1 MGLRRALAAPLQAS
15 PFILASLYA
24 IVRALLKERPWS
36 TQARAQKELTDSI
49 PRVSPGT
56 RVCVYGL
63 SANPPTGEGGHATIV
78 AHLRRM
84 FDEVWVLPV
93 YRHAFD
99 SKSNLAP
106 YDHRVRMCELAFGL
120 GDMTEQQRR
129 TEKVKVLDVERA
141 VVRAA
146 WDRHRVAE
154 EEAKRVRADAHARRG
169 GGGGDASSSPSSRG
183 DGGPNSTPGAQST
196 ASESSA
202 APSPKARKTPPM
214 SPSASI
220 ASDAPISPFKSPTTI
235 GAEPSAGP
243 GATNVR
249 AHHPERHP
257 HSCVPPPKV
266 GSFDVITAIREANPF
281 ASFSWCL
288 GADTFADLRRGRWRN
303 GAEFAALCTQ
313 LYVVPRVG
321 GAGAAWE
328 EIEMG
333 TTRGDEHGDGD
344 GDDEHEI
351 DALLSGM
358 GGDEGLGGDG
368 AEGGAEGAAEG
379 SGAFGNA
386 LGVEPAGFVRVDN
399 ASVMDIP
406 GMSADVSSTA
416 VRDALRRRRR
426 RIHERERAN
435 GGKAFTSESSDG
447 REMGGRGADLLLDEA
462 TLATAVSEDV
472 LRYVVEH
479 GLYA

>member
-24 IVRALLKERPWS
+24 IIRSLLKERPWS

-93 YRHAFD
+93 YRHAFE

-120 GDMTEQQRR
+120 GNMTEQQRR

-183 DGGPNSTPGAQST
+183 DGGPIPPL
-196 ASESSA
+196 
-202 APSPKARKTPPM
+202 APKRPPR
-214 SPSASI
+214 SRPRR
-220 ASDAPISPFKSPTTI
+220 P
-235 GAEPSAGP
+235 
-243 GATNVR
+243 R
-249 AHHPERHP
+249 R
-257 HSCVPPPKV
+257 
-266 GSFDVITAIREANPF
+266 
-281 ASFSWCL
+281 
-288 GADTFADLRRGRWRN
+288 RRGR
-303 GAEFAALCTQ
+303 
-313 LYVVPRVG
+313 PR
-321 GAGAAWE
+321 
-328 EIEMG
+328 
-333 TTRGDEHGDGD
+333 R
-344 GDDEHEI
+344 
-351 DALLSGM
+351 
-358 GGDEGLGGDG
+358 
-368 AEGGAEGAAEG
+368 
-379 SGAFGNA
+379 
-386 LGVEPAGFVRVDN
+386 
-399 ASVMDIP
+399 
-406 GMSADVSSTA
+406 
-416 VRDALRRRRR
+416 
-426 RIHERERAN
+426 
-435 GGKAFTSESSDG
+435 
-447 REMGGRGADLLLDEA
+447 
-462 TLATAVSEDV
+462 
-472 LRYVVEH
+472 
-479 GLYA
+479 

>member
-24 IVRALLKERPWS
+24 IIRSLLKERPWS
-36 TQARAQKELTDSI
+36 TQARAQKELTDAI

-154 EEAKRVRADAHARRG
+154 EEARRVRADAHARPR
-169 GGGGDASSSPSSRG
+169 GGGGDASSSRASDGSAPIGNSSG
-183 DGGPNSTPGAQST
+183 
-196 ASESSA
+196 ESSA
-202 APSPKARKTPPM
+202 SPSPKALRTPPM
-214 SPSASI
+214 SPSASV
-220 ASDAPISPFKSPTTI
+220 ANALGSPFKTTPTI
-235 GAEPSAGP
+235 GGEPNGAGTIGTTNAEGHL
-243 GATNVR
+243 GI
-249 AHHPERHP
+249 
-257 HSCVPPPKV
+257 PPPKV
-266 GSFDVITAIREANPF
+266 GSFDVVTAIREANPF

-288 GADTFADLRRGRWRN
+288 GADTFADLRRGKWKN
-303 GAEFAALCTQ
+303 GAEFATLCTQ

-328 EIEMG
+328 EIEAG
-333 TTRGDEHGDGD
+333 TTTYGDD
-344 GDDEHEI
+344 GDDGDEVL

-358 GGDEGLGGDG
+358 SADPTG
-368 AEGGAEGAAEG
+368 AEGGAEG
-379 SGAFGNA
+379 GADGLGA
-386 LGVEPAGFVRVDN
+386 LGDALGDEKNGYVRVDN

-416 VRDALRRRRR
+416 VRDALRRRQRR
-426 RIHERERAN
+426 RHERAN
-435 GGKAFTSESSDG
+435 GGAVTSESSEDG
-447 REMGGRGADLLLDEA
+447 REIGGRGADLLLDEA

-472 LRYVVEH
+472 LRYAVEH

>member
-24 IVRALLKERPWS
+24 IIRSLLKERPWS
-36 TQARAQKELTDSI
+36 TQARAQKELTDAI

-93 YRHAFD
+93 YRHAFE

-120 GDMTEQQRR
+120 GNMTEQRRR
-129 TEKVKVLDVERA
+129 TEKVKVLNIERA

-146 WDRHRVAE
+146 WDRHAVAE
-154 EEAKRVRADAHARRG
+154 EEAKRVRADAHARRSGG
-169 GGGGDASSSPSSRG
+169 GGGGDASSSSRG
-183 DGGPNSTPGAQST
+183 DGSVQSAT

-202 APSPKARKTPPM
+202 APSPKTLGTPPT

-220 ASDAPISPFKSPTTI
+220 ADKSVGSPFKSPTTS
-235 GAEPSAGP
+235 GAG
-243 GATNVR
+243 GATDSAR
-249 AHHPERHP
+249 RPEHRLK
-257 HSCVPPPKV
+257 SPKV

-288 GADTFADLRRGRWRN
+288 GADTFADLRRGKWRN

-328 EIEMG
+328 EIEAG
-333 TTRGDEHGDGD
+333 TTRGDDGD
-344 GDDEHEI
+344 LNGDEREI
-351 DALLSGM
+351 DVLLSGM
-358 GGDEGLGGDG
+358 GGDGGFGGDGGLGGDG
-368 AEGGAEGAAEG
+368 AEGVADGL
-379 SGAFGNA
+379 GAF
-386 LGVEPAGFVRVDN
+386 GFVRVEN
-399 ASVMDIP
+399 ASVMDVP

-416 VRDALRRRRR
+416 VRDALRRRLRR
-426 RIHERERAN
+426 RHERAAAN
-435 GGKAFTSESSDG
+435 GNGGALTSESSDG
-447 REMGGRGADLLLDEA
+447 REIGGRGADLLLDEA

-472 LRYVVEH
+472 LRYAVEH

>member
-24 IVRALLKERPWS
+24 IIRALLKERPWS

-93 YRHAFD
+93 YRHAFE

-120 GDMTEQQRR
+120 GNMTEQQRR

-154 EEAKRVRADAHARRG
+154 EEAKRVRADAHARRR
-169 GGGGDASSSPSSRG
+169 GGGGDASSSRAS
-183 DGGPNSTPGAQST
+183 DGSAPIGIDSL
-196 ASESSA
+196 ESSA
-202 APSPKARKTPPM
+202 SAAIAEGPRDPADEPVRVHRERARIPVQNPDDDRWRT
-214 SPSASI
+214 
-220 ASDAPISPFKSPTTI
+220 
-235 GAEPSAGP
+235 
-243 GATNVR
+243 
-249 AHHPERHP
+249 ERRWYDRHDDRRG
-257 HSCVPPPKV
+257 SSGIPPPKV

-288 GADTFADLRRGRWRN
+288 GADTFADLRRGKGRTARSSPRCARSCTWSR
-303 GAEFAALCTQ
+303 GWAERA
-313 LYVVPRVG
+313 PRG
-321 GAGAAWE
+321 RRSRRGRRRT
-328 EIEMG
+328 G
-333 TTRGDEHGDGD
+333 TTGTTGDRRGRGGE
-344 GDDEHEI
+344 
-351 DALLSGM
+351 ALLSGM
-358 GGDEGLGGDG
+358 
-368 AEGGAEGAAEG
+368 
-379 SGAFGNA
+379 S
-386 LGVEPAGFVRVDN
+386 
-399 ASVMDIP
+399 
-406 GMSADVSSTA
+406 
-416 VRDALRRRRR
+416 
-426 RIHERERAN
+426 
-435 GGKAFTSESSDG
+435 
-447 REMGGRGADLLLDEA
+447 GRGR
-462 TLATAVSEDV
+462 VPRGV
-472 LRYVVEH
+472 PRGVPMV
-479 GLYA
+479 

>member
-24 IVRALLKERPWS
+24 IIRALLKERPWS
-36 TQARAQKELTDSI
+36 TQARAQKELTDAI

-93 YRHAFD
+93 YRHAFE

-120 GDMTEQQRR
+120 GNMTEQQRR

-154 EEAKRVRADAHARRG
+154 EEAKRVRADAHARRRG
-169 GGGGDASSSPSSRG
+169 GGAATSSPSSSRG
-183 DGGPNSTPGAQST
+183 DGSAPPNRHRLGVVRGAL
-196 ASESSA
+196 AEG
-202 APSPKARKTPPM
+202 RGTPPM

-249 AHHPERHP
+249 SHHPEVIRQLCSAAQGGILRRHHRDSRGEP
-257 HSCVPPPKV
+257 VRVVLVVPRRRHLRR
-266 GSFDVITAIREANPF
+266 SEAWEMAKRRGVRRAVHAAVRGPE
-281 ASFSWCL
+281 
-288 GADTFADLRRGRWRN
+288 GGRRGR
-303 GAEFAALCTQ
+303 
-313 LYVVPRVG
+313 RVG
-321 GAGAAWE
+321 GD
-328 EIEMG
+328 
-333 TTRGDEHGDGD
+333 RD
-344 GDDEHEI
+344 GDD
-351 DALLSGM
+351 ARGRR
-358 GGDEGLGGDG
+358 G
-368 AEGGAEGAAEG
+368 
-379 SGAFGNA
+379 
-386 LGVEPAGFVRVDN
+386 
-399 ASVMDIP
+399 
-406 GMSADVSSTA
+406 
-416 VRDALRRRRR
+416 RRRGRR
-426 RIHERERAN
+426 ARS
-435 GGKAFTSESSDG
+435 TPCS
-447 REMGGRGADLLLDEA
+447 RGWEA
-462 TLATAVSEDV
+462 TGGWEGTVPRGV
-472 LRYVVEH
+472 PRGVPMV
-479 GLYA
+479 

>member
-24 IVRALLKERPWS
+24 IIRSLLKERTWS
-36 TQARAQKELTDSI
+36 TQARAQKELTDAI

-93 YRHAFD
+93 YRHAFE

-120 GDMTEQQRR
+120 GNMTEQRRR
-129 TEKVKVLDVERA
+129 TEKVKVLNIERA
-141 VVRAA
+141 VVRTA
-146 WDRHRVAE
+146 WDRHAVAE
-154 EEAKRVRADAHARRG
+154 DEAKRVRADAHARRSGG
-169 GGGGDASSSPSSRG
+169 GGGGDASSSSRG
-183 DGGPNSTPGAQST
+183 DGSVQSAT

-202 APSPKARKTPPM
+202 APSPKTLGTPPT

-220 ASDAPISPFKSPTTI
+220 ADKSVGSPFKSPTTS
-235 GAEPSAGP
+235 GAGGTTDSA
-243 GATNVR
+243 R
-249 AHHPERHP
+249 PEHRLK
-257 HSCVPPPKV
+257 PPKV

-288 GADTFADLRRGRWRN
+288 GADTFADLRRGKWRN

-328 EIEMG
+328 EIEAG
-333 TTRGDEHGDGD
+333 TTRGDDGD
-344 GDDEHEI
+344 EREI
-351 DALLSGM
+351 DVLLSGW
-358 GGDEGLGGDG
+358 GGDGGMGGDG
-368 AEGGAEGAAEG
+368 AEGGAEGGADG
-379 SGAFGNA
+379 LGAF
-386 LGVEPAGFVRVDN
+386 GFVRVEN
-399 ASVMDIP
+399 ASVMDVP

-416 VRDALRRRRR
+416 VRDALRRRQRR
-426 RIHERERAN
+426 RHERAAAN
-435 GGKAFTSESSDG
+435 GSGGALTSVSSDG
-447 REMGGRGADLLLDEA
+447 REIGGRGADLLLDEA

-472 LRYVVEH
+472 LRYAVEH

>member
-24 IVRALLKERPWS
+24 IIRSLLKERPWS
-36 TQARAQKELTDSI
+36 TQARAQKELTDAI

-93 YRHAFD
+93 YRHAFE

-120 GDMTEQQRR
+120 GNSTEQRRR
-129 TEKVKVLDVERA
+129 TEKVKVLNIERA

-146 WDRHRVAE
+146 WDKHAVAE
-154 EEAKRVRADAHARRG
+154 EEARRVRADAHARRSG
-169 GGGGDASSSPSSRG
+169 GLGGGDASSSSRG
-183 DGGPNSTPGAQST
+183 DGSVQSAT
-196 ASESSA
+196 TSESSA
-202 APSPKARKTPPM
+202 APSPKTLGAPPT

-220 ASDAPISPFKSPTTI
+220 ADALGSPFRSPTTR
-235 GAEPSAGP
+235 AEPSGAG
-243 GATNVR
+243 GTTDSKALKSLKR
-249 AHHPERHP
+249 PEDRLK
-257 HSCVPPPKV
+257 PPKV

-288 GADTFADLRRGRWRN
+288 GADTFADLRRGKWRN

-313 LYVVPRVG
+313 LYVVPRAG

-328 EIEMG
+328 EIEAG
-333 TTRGDEHGDGD
+333 KTRGDDGD
-344 GDDEHEI
+344 EREI
-351 DALLSGM
+351 DILLSGM
-358 GGDEGLGGDG
+358 GGDGGSGGDG
-368 AEGGAEGAAEG
+368 AEGGAEGGADG
-379 SGAFGNA
+379 LGAF
-386 LGVEPAGFVRVDN
+386 GFVRVEN
-399 ASVMDIP
+399 ASVMDVP

-416 VRDALRRRRR
+416 VRDALRRRQRR
-426 RIHERERAN
+426 RHERAAAN
-435 GGKAFTSESSDG
+435 GSGGAFTSESSDG
-447 REMGGRGADLLLDEA
+447 REMGGRGADMLLDEA

-472 LRYVVEH
+472 LRYAVEH

>member
-24 IVRALLKERPWS
+24 IIRSLLKERPWS
-36 TQARAQKELTDSI
+36 TQARAQKELTDAI

-93 YRHAFD
+93 YRHAFE

-120 GDMTEQQRR
+120 GNMTEQRRR
-129 TEKVKVLDVERA
+129 TEKVKVLNIERA

-146 WDRHRVAE
+146 WDRHAVAE
-154 EEAKRVRADAHARRG
+154 EEAKRVRADAHVRRSG
-169 GGGGDASSSPSSRG
+169 GGERGDASSPSRG
-183 DGGPNSTPGAQST
+183 DGSVQSAT

-202 APSPKARKTPPM
+202 APSPKTLGTPPT

-220 ASDAPISPFKSPTTI
+220 ADKTVGSPFKSPTTS
-235 GAEPSAGP
+235 GAGGTTDSA
-243 GATNVR
+243 R
-249 AHHPERHP
+249 PEHRLK
-257 HSCVPPPKV
+257 PPKV

-288 GADTFADLRRGRWRN
+288 GADTFADLRRGKWRN

-328 EIEMG
+328 EIEAG
-333 TTRGDEHGDGD
+333 TTRGDDGD
-344 GDDEHEI
+344 EREI
-351 DALLSGM
+351 DVLLSGW
-358 GGDEGLGGDG
+358 GGDGGMGGDG
-368 AEGGAEGAAEG
+368 AEGGAEGGADG
-379 SGAFGNA
+379 LGAF
-386 LGVEPAGFVRVDN
+386 GFVRVEN
-399 ASVMDIP
+399 ASVMDVP

-416 VRDALRRRRR
+416 VRDALRRRQRR
-426 RIHERERAN
+426 RHERAAAN
-435 GGKAFTSESSDG
+435 GSGGALTSVSSDG
-447 REMGGRGADLLLDEA
+447 REIGGRGADLLLDEA

-472 LRYVVEH
+472 LRYAVEH